1 MILEYTLHWLQQIRA
16 QWQAM
21 LQQLLRGGKQRIC
34 VLRLQ
39 QLGQQRN
46 GFRVACAIER
56 EKEREMRGKGR
67 KTTIKQ
73 MIYGSQKTKKYGE
86 GWGREG
92 RGGLSLSSLSSSSGK
107 QRNLNLK
114 SAVGGRRSS
123 ILDSDC
129 HHDIC

>member
-1 MILEYTLHWLQQIRA
+1 MEKIINDSRFDHLLYRVTYVEQQMILEYTLHWLQQIRA

-56 EKEREMRGKGR
+56 EKCGER
-67 KTTIKQ
+67 
-73 MIYGSQKTKKYGE
+73 
-86 GWGREG
+86 
-92 RGGLSLSSLSSSSGK
+92 
-107 QRNLNLK
+107 
-114 SAVGGRRSS
+114 
-123 ILDSDC
+123 
-129 HHDIC
+129 

>member
-46 GFRVACAIER
+46 GFRVTCAIER

-86 GWGREG
+86 GW
-92 RGGLSLSSLSSSSGK
+92 
-107 QRNLNLK
+107 
-114 SAVGGRRSS
+114 
-123 ILDSDC
+123 
-129 HHDIC
+129 